1 MSCDQSIKL
10 SCRIFRDSFHFSGDQ
25 VFVFYKRSLG
35 SPKKKKKR
43 SLGFWDADDIKVVLI
58 YYETIGVI
66 VSFKLQYICDL
77 P

>member
-1 MSCDQSIKL
+1 MSFVFATVIKIMSCDQSIKL

-43 SLGFWDADDIKVVLI
+43 SLGF
-58 YYETIGVI
+58 
-66 VSFKLQYICDL
+66 
-77 P
+77 